1 MPFKKGEYSRI
12 YERTKNSTME
22 AENTKVLYG
31 SPNNLLTLNSPPIN
45 LSNYIEGY
53 QTSRYTAFGPKL
65 SQSSSDLNRK
75 ISFK

>member
-1 MPFKKGEYSRI
+1 MLIKKGEYSRL

-22 AENTKVLYG
+22 AENTKFLYG
-31 SPNNLLTLNSPPIN
+31 SPNTINSPPVN

-65 SQSSSDLNRK
+65 SQSSSDVNRK